1 MKLILCG
8 GGWGKK
14 TIIPNKAFE
23 GIIDPSKPILYIP
36 VAREKRAPAYQDCTE
51 WLLNEF
57 SGITHGPI
65 DTIESTDSIAN
76 IDLSAYTAIFIGG
89 GNTYKLLKE
98 LKDSGAMQDI
108 INYINKNLLKGVND
122 GDPSLVNVIF
132 SGYCKYGINYLVK
145 NFNTIIDV
153 KRVSWI
159 SALKQICNHP
169 YQFLKSGEMGREM
182 SGKMEKCIDLVQ
194 SILDNGEKTLIFT
207 QYKEMGDILCKVIG
221 QECNTEPLFFHGSL
235 TVPQRE
241 ELIER
246 FQTSDDCKVMIL
258 SLKAGGTGLNLT
270 GADYVI
276 HYDPWWNPAVEDQAT
291 DRAYRIG
298 QKNNVQVYKMIT
310 KDSIEEKIYE
320 LQRKKEAFHTVMFRL
335 RKYSPAI

>member
-108 INYINKNLLKGVND
+108 INYINNGGIIYGCSAGAIVFGQNINCCSYEDSNDVGLKDMRGFD
-122 GDPSLVNVIF
+122 
-132 SGYCKYGINYLVK
+132 
-145 NFNTIIDV
+145 
-153 KRVSWI
+153 
-159 SALKQICNHP
+159 
-169 YQFLKSGEMGREM
+169 
-182 SGKMEKCIDLVQ
+182 
-194 SILDNGEKTLIFT
+194 LIFGCNLSAHYMNADDQT
-207 QYKEMGDILCKVIG
+207 NEIATKLLSEQSCITPVIALP
-221 QECNTEPLFFHGSL
+221 EEDSL
-235 TVPQRE
+235 Y
-241 ELIER
+241 IN
-246 FQTSDDCKVMIL
+246 
-258 SLKAGGTGLNLT
+258 G
-270 GADYVI
+270 
-276 HYDPWWNPAVEDQAT
+276 
-291 DRAYRIG
+291 
-298 QKNNVQVYKMIT
+298 
-310 KDSIEEKIYE
+310 DSIQIIGTQNFCVFNHANKQYLPPNVVYSKQDFIKLISNVKI
-320 LQRKKEAFHTVMFRL
+320 
-335 RKYSPAI
+335 